1 MSYLIINIKIKVK
14 QQDIIKSNFLY
25 KMMKK
30 KQTNMVNC
38 HKKIFRNNMKHFLK
52 IIQNNI
58 FIN

>member
-30 KQTNMVNC
+30 K
-38 HKKIFRNNMKHFLK
+38 
-52 IIQNNI
+52 
-58 FIN
+58 